1 MLRKYRRPKEQ
12 RTVPETIAVTHDGPV
27 AKVLLDRPRAL
38 NAFDLDM
45 ADGLARR
52 LAEVAAADGVRA
64 VVLAGAGGAF
74 CAGGDLKWAATHP
87 RGTPAAFHELAGRFH
102 QAVLEVRTMPK
113 PVIAAVEGVAAGGG
127 FSLALACDFRVMAR
141 SATLRQAYTSSG
153 LGIDGGGTFA
163 LPRLLGLARALEVA
177 AFDRPISSEQAL
189 AWGLVT
195 SAADDGQAVEAAVA
209 MGRGLA
215 TRSLHAFALCKRLL
229 TGSFETA
236 LEAQLDREREA
247 MAASAA
253 HPDGQEGL
261 GAFLD
266 KRTPSYLRP

>member
-1 MLRKYRRPKEQ
+1 
-12 RTVPETIAVTHDGPV
+12 VPETVAVSEEGPV
-27 AKVLLDRPRAL
+27 AKVLLDRPGAL

-45 ADGLARR
+45 VDLLARQ
-52 LAEVAAADGVRA
+52 LATVAAADRVRA

-74 CAGGDLKWAATHP
+74 CAGGDLKWAAGHP
-87 RGTPAAFHELAGRFH
+87 DGPPAAFRELAGRFH
-102 QAVLEVRTMPK
+102 QAVLEIRQMPK

-141 SATLRQAYTSSG
+141 SAVLRQAYTASG
-153 LGIDGGGTFA
+153 LGIDGGGTFM

-177 AFDRPISSEQAL
+177 AFDRPIPAEQAL
-189 AWGLVT
+189 AWGLAT
-195 SAADDGQAVEAAVA
+195 SLADDGQALEAAVA

-215 TRSLHAFALCKRLL
+215 TRSQHAFALCKRLL
-229 TGSFETA
+229 TDSFETPLA
-236 LEAQLDREREA
+236 TQLDRERDG

-261 GAFLD
+261 RAFLD

>member
-1 MLRKYRRPKEQ
+1 MPQ
-12 RTVPETIAVTHDGPV
+12 TITVTRHGPV
-27 AKVLLDRPRAL
+27 AKVLLDRPRVL

-45 ADGLARR
+45 ASGLVMR

-64 VVLAGAGGAF
+64 VVLAGEGGAF
-74 CAGGDLKWAATHP
+74 CAGGDLKWAVEHP

-102 QAVLEVRTMPK
+102 QAVLEVRTMAK

-127 FSLALACDFRVMAR
+127 FSLALACDFRVMSR

-153 LGIDGGGTFA
+153 LGIDGGGTFT

-177 AFDRPISSEQAL
+177 AFDRPISAEQAL
-189 AWGLVT
+189 AWGLAT
-195 SAADDGQAVEAAVA
+195 SVVDDGQAVEAAVA

-215 TRSLHAFALCKRLL
+215 TRSLHAFALCKVLL
-229 TGSFETA
+229 TGSFETS
-236 LEAQLDREREA
+236 LEAQLDRERDG

-253 HPDGQEGL
+253 HPDGEEGL
-261 GAFLD
+261 RAFLD
-266 KRTPSYLRP
+266 KRTPSFLRP

>member
-1 MLRKYRRPKEQ
+1 M
-12 RTVPETIAVTHDGPV
+12 PETIVVTWDGPV
-27 AKVLLDRPRAL
+27 ATVLLDRPRGR

-45 ADGLARR
+45 AELLARQ
-52 LAEVAAADGVRA
+52 LQTVAAAERARA

-74 CAGGDLKWAATHP
+74 CAGGDLKWAAGHP
-87 RGTPAAFHELAGRFH
+87 DGPPAAFHELAGRFH
-102 QAVLEVRTMPK
+102 QAILEIRRMPK

-141 SATLRQAYTSSG
+141 SALLRQAYTASG
-153 LGIDGGGTFA
+153 LGIDGGGTWT

-195 SAADDGQAVEAAVA
+195 SVADDGEALAAAVA

-229 TGSFETA
+229 SDSFETG
-236 LEAQLDREREA
+236 LETQLDRERDA
-247 MAASAA
+247 IAASAA
-253 HPDGQEGL
+253 HPDGQEGIQ
-261 GAFLD
+261 AFLA

>member
-1 MLRKYRRPKEQ
+1 
-12 RTVPETIAVTHDGPV
+12 VPETVAVSEEGPV

-45 ADGLARR
+45 ADLLARR
-52 LAEVAAADGVRA
+52 LATVATAVHVRA
-64 VVLAGAGGAF
+64 VVLAGAGKAF
-74 CAGGDLKWAATHP
+74 CAGGDLKWAAGHP
-87 RGTPAAFHELAGRFH
+87 DGTPVAFRELAGRFH
-102 QAVLEVRTMPK
+102 QAVLEIRQMPK

-141 SATLRQAYTSSG
+141 SAVLRQAYTASG
-153 LGIDGGGTFA
+153 LGIDGGGTFT

-177 AFDRPISSEQAL
+177 AFDRPIPAEQAL
-189 AWGLVT
+189 AWGLAT
-195 SAADDGQAVEAAVA
+195 SVADDGLALEAAVA

-229 TGSFETA
+229 NDSFETPLA
-236 LEAQLDREREA
+236 AQLDRERDG

-253 HPDGQEGL
+253 HPDGQEGMR
-261 GAFLD
+261 AFLD

>member
-1 MLRKYRRPKEQ
+1 MS
-12 RTVPETIAVTHDGPV
+12 
-27 AKVLLDRPRAL
+27 
-38 NAFDLDM
+38 
-45 ADGLARR
+45 
-52 LAEVAAADGVRA
+52 
-64 VVLAGAGGAF
+64 
-74 CAGGDLKWAATHP
+74 
-87 RGTPAAFHELAGRFH
+87 
-102 QAVLEVRTMPK
+102 K

-141 SATLRQAYTSSG
+141 SATLRQAYTASG
-153 LGIDGGGTFA
+153 LGIDGGGTFT

-195 SAADDGQAVEAAVA
+195 SVADDGRALEAAVA

-229 TGSFETA
+229 TDSFETA
-236 LEAQLDREREA
+236 LETQLDRERDA

-261 GAFLD
+261 RAFLD

>member
-1 MLRKYRRPKEQ
+1 VPQ
-12 RTVPETIAVTHDGPV
+12 TITVTRHGPV
-27 AKVLLDRPRAL
+27 AKVLLDRPRVL

-45 ADGLARR
+45 AAGLVMR

-64 VVLAGAGGAF
+64 VVLAGEGGAF
-74 CAGGDLKWAATHP
+74 CAGGDLKWAVAHP

-102 QAVLEVRTMPK
+102 QAVLEVRTMAK

-127 FSLALACDFRVMAR
+127 FSLALACDFRVMSR

-153 LGIDGGGTFA
+153 LGIDGGGTFT

-177 AFDRPISSEQAL
+177 AFDRPISAEQAL
-189 AWGLVT
+189 AWGLAT
-195 SAADDGQAVEAAVA
+195 SVVDDGQAVEAAVA

-215 TRSLHAFALCKRLL
+215 TRSLHAFALCKGLL
-229 TGSFETA
+229 TGSFETS
-236 LEAQLDREREA
+236 LEAQLDRERDG

-253 HPDGQEGL
+253 HPDGEEGL
-261 GAFLD
+261 RAFLD
-266 KRTPSYLRP
+266 KRTPGFLRP